1 MERCSCWVIV
11 AVVWL
16 MVGAPLAV
24 GAASGISSA
33 AVERMSPPPSV
44 AAAASQAGLLGS
56 PSTIA
61 PPMGPAQNAAIG
73 PVGVGTLPYGVAYDP
88 AANELYVANS
98 GTDSGSVLAYS
109 TPV

>member
-1 MERCSCWVIV
+1 
-11 AVVWL
+11 
-16 MVGAPLAV
+16 
-24 GAASGISSA
+24 
-33 AVERMSPPPSV
+33 
-44 AAAASQAGLLGS
+44 
-56 PSTIA
+56 
-61 PPMGPAQNAAIG
+61 MGPAQNAAIG